1 MPKLTINDTDYYT
14 EDFNETQTKIY
25 NEVMLATDQMKRLE
39 VQFKALEGMTNV
51 LASQIVEAGK
61 DEAGKYA
68 EDEPEA

>member
-14 EDFNETQTKIY
+14 EDFNETQTKLY

-39 VQFKALEGMTNV
+39 VQFKALEGMTNA

-61 DEAGKYA
+61 DA
-68 EDEPEA
+68 EDEPQA

>member
-14 EDFNETQTKIY
+14 EDFNETQTKLY
-25 NEVMLATDQMKRLE
+25 NQVMLATDQMKRLE

-61 DEAGKYA
+61 DA

>member
-14 EDFNETQTKIY
+14 EDFNETQTKLY

-51 LASQIVEAGK
+51 LASQIVEAGN
-61 DEAGKYA
+61 DA

>member
-1 MPKLTINDTDYYT
+1 MPKITINDTDYYT
-14 EDFNETQTKIY
+14 EDFNEAQTKLY
-25 NEVMLATDQMKRLE
+25 NEVMLASDQMKRLE

-61 DEAGKYA
+61 DA

>member
-1 MPKLTINDTDYYT
+1 MAKLTINDTDYYT
-14 EDFNETQTKIY
+14 EDFNEAQTKLY
-25 NEVMLATDQMKRLE
+25 NEVMLATDQMRRLE

-61 DEAGKYA
+61 DA

>member
-14 EDFNETQTKIY
+14 EDFNEAQTKLY

-39 VQFKALEGMTNV
+39 VQFKALEGMTSV

-61 DEAGKYA
+61 DAK
-68 EDEPEA
+68 DEPEA

>member
-14 EDFNETQTKIY
+14 EDFNEAQTKLY

-51 LASQIVEAGK
+51 LASQIIEAGK
-61 DEAGKYA
+61 DA

>member
-14 EDFNETQTKIY
+14 EDFNETQTKLY
-25 NEVMLATDQMKRLE
+25 NQVMLATDQMKRLE
-39 VQFKALEGMTNV
+39 VQFKALESMTNV

-61 DEAGKYA
+61 DA

>member
-14 EDFNETQTKIY
+14 EDFNETQTKLY
-25 NEVMLATDQMKRLE
+25 NDVMFATDQTKRLE
-39 VQFKALEGMTNV
+39 MQFKALEGLTNV

-61 DEAGKYA
+61 DA

>member
-14 EDFNETQTKIY
+14 EDFNDTQTKLY

-39 VQFKALEGMTNV
+39 VQFKALEGMTNL

-61 DEAGKYA
+61 DA

>member
-14 EDFNETQTKIY
+14 EDFNETQTKLY

-51 LASQIVEAGK
+51 LASQIVEAGN
-61 DEAGKYA
+61 DA
-68 EDEPEA
+68 EDKPEA

>member
-61 DEAGKYA
+61 DA

>member
-14 EDFNETQTKIY
+14 EDFNENQTKLY

-61 DEAGKYA
+61 DA

>member
-1 MPKLTINDTDYYT
+1 MPKLTINDTEYYT
-14 EDFNETQTKIY
+14 EDFNETQTKLY

-61 DEAGKYA
+61 DA

>member
-1 MPKLTINDTDYYT
+1 MPKLIINDTDYYT

-39 VQFKALEGMTNV
+39 VQFKALEGLTNV

-61 DEAGKYA
+61 DAEAK
-68 EDEPEA
+68 PEA

>member
-14 EDFNETQTKIY
+14 EDFNETQTKLY

-39 VQFKALEGMTNV
+39 VQFKALECMTNV

-61 DEAGKYA
+61 DA

>member
-14 EDFNETQTKIY
+14 EDFNETQAKIY
-25 NEVMLATDQMKRLE
+25 NDVMFATDQMKRLE
-39 VQFKALEGMTNV
+39 MQFKALEGMTNV

-61 DEAGKYA
+61 DA

>member
-14 EDFNETQTKIY
+14 EDFNETQTKLY

-61 DEAGKYA
+61 DA
-68 EDEPEA
+68 EDKPEA

>member
-14 EDFNETQTKIY
+14 EDFNETQTKLY
-25 NEVMLATDQMKRLE
+25 NEAMLATDQMKRLE

-61 DEAGKYA
+61 DAK
-68 EDEPEA
+68 DEPEA

>member
-14 EDFNETQTKIY
+14 EDFNEAQTKLY

-61 DEAGKYA
+61 DA

>member
-14 EDFNETQTKIY
+14 EDFNETQKKLY

-39 VQFKALEGMTNV
+39 VQFKALEGMTSV

-61 DEAGKYA
+61 DA

>member
-14 EDFNETQTKIY
+14 EDFNENQTKLY

-51 LASQIVEAGK
+51 LASQIVEEGK
-61 DEAGKYA
+61 DA

>member
-14 EDFNETQTKIY
+14 EDFNETQTKLY

-39 VQFKALEGMTNV
+39 VQFKALEGMTNA

-61 DEAGKYA
+61 DA

>member
-14 EDFNETQTKIY
+14 EDFNETQTQLY
-25 NEVMLATDQMKRLE
+25 NDVMFATDQMKRLE
-39 VQFKALEGMTNV
+39 MQFKALEGMTNV

-61 DEAGKYA
+61 DA

>member
-1 MPKLTINDTDYYT
+1 MPKLTINDADYYT
-14 EDFNETQTKIY
+14 EDFNETQTKLY

-61 DEAGKYA
+61 YA

>member
-1 MPKLTINDTDYYT
+1 MPKLSINDTDYYT
-14 EDFNETQTKIY
+14 EDFNETQTKLY

-61 DEAGKYA
+61 DA

>member
-14 EDFNETQTKIY
+14 EDFNETQTKLY

-51 LASQIVEAGK
+51 LASHIVEAGK
-61 DEAGKYA
+61 DA

>member
-14 EDFNETQTKIY
+14 EDFNEAQTKLY

-61 DEAGKYA
+61 DA
-68 EDEPEA
+68 EDKPEA

>member
-14 EDFNETQTKIY
+14 EDFNETQTKLY

-39 VQFKALEGMTNV
+39 VQFKAPDGMTNV

-61 DEAGKYA
+61 DA

>member
-14 EDFNETQTKIY
+14 EDFNETQTKLY

-39 VQFKALEGMTNV
+39 VQFKALDGMTNV

-61 DEAGKYA
+61 DA

>member
-14 EDFNETQTKIY
+14 EDFNETQTKLY

-61 DEAGKYA
+61 DA

>member
-14 EDFNETQTKIY
+14 EDFNETQKKLY

-61 DEAGKYA
+61 DA